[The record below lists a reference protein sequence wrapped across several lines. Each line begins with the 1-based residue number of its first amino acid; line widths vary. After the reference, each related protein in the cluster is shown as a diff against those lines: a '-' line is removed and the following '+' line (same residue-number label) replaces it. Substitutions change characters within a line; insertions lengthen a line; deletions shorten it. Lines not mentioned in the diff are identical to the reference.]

1 MAGKLES
8 RGLLAIIGM
17 VCGAKQTV
25 GRDSEAERATGQQV
39 LVGLRT
45 RTEFRLRHPGRPLP
59 PVLERLFL
67 STFSQHIDSAGA
79 PSVAKSSKMSTDK
92 AAAAAAAI
100 DHGALFHS
108 TAEDKARMSVVV
120 SALAEKLSRAMMISA
135 DDLDP
140 DRRSRRMESID

>member
-1 MAGKLES
+1 
-8 RGLLAIIGM
+8 M
-17 VCGAKQTV
+17 VCGAKQAV
-25 GRDSEAERATGQQV
+25 ERDSEAERATGQQI

-135 DDLDP
+135 DDLEP

>member
-1 MAGKLES
+1 
-8 RGLLAIIGM
+8 M

-79 PSVAKSSKMSTDK
+79 ASVAKSSKMSTDK